1 MATNDQS
8 TVGKSAVTRPLEVV
22 KGRMWWWI
30 SLLVFALGLVVARYI
45 YISNLSF
52 FLQRADTGATVW
64 SLVVVLLSFGVLM
77 LMSVRRSREVGAD
90 PRLLLSNLLLFPI
103 PFWVL
108 VLGALPS
115 GTEATPSPFRSLI
128 GQIMHGIR
136 LLAGLGILAAL
147 GYGAYAVFYSGP
159 ESTYPSPSATKAD
172 NAAVRLPSYSE
183 CYENG
188 IAYYKEIGSFPRFS
202 TGEDATTEASERCRR
217 SLLAFGR

>member
-8 TVGKSAVTRPLEVV
+8 SAVKSAEPRPFELVT
-22 KGRMWWWI
+22 GRMWWWI
-30 SLLVFALGLVVARYI
+30 SLFVFASGLVAARYI
-45 YISNLSF
+45 YVSNLSF
-52 FLQRADTGATVW
+52 FLRRADTGATIW
-64 SLVVVLLSFGVLM
+64 SLMVVILSFGVLI

-115 GTEATPSPFRSLI
+115 GTEATPTPFGSLI

-136 LLAGLGILAAL
+136 LLAGLGVLAAL
-147 GYGAYAVFYSGP
+147 GYGAYAVFYDGP
-159 ESTYPSPSATKAD
+159 ESTYTSPSATSAD
-172 NAAVRLPSYSE
+172 NEASRLPSYGE
-183 CYENG
+183 CYEKG

-202 TGEDATTEASERCRR
+202 TGEDATTEASERCSR